1 MEQKS
6 ELTSLIIAG
15 LVTYV
20 VCIYE
25 HTQLHNS
32 AKTHLYFC
40 MHVYMVYTHYYIHTM
55 YVLTNIPNIRM
66 YIYIHTKYIHITEGG
81 FVCSTC
87 VVIQLVNVW

>member
-1 MEQKS
+1 MMEQKS

-25 HTQLHNS
+25 HTQLHELSKN
-32 AKTHLYFC
+32 TPILLYAC
-40 MHVYMVYTHYYIHTM
+40 IYGVHTLLHTYNVRTYIH
-55 YVLTNIPNIRM
+55 M
-66 YIYIHTKYIHITEGG
+66 YIYIHIKYIHITEGV
-81 FVCSTC
+81 FVCSTY